1 MEVIMA
7 LRTTL
12 ALVLL
17 CSIAAGCSHPQPVE
31 ILRAPPE
38 AAYRTLGMVSGQ
50 GENLSTALDAVAI
63 QAERL
68 GADAVVVVSERPTG
82 RVIIVTGRAIRF
94 IAPPPE

>member
-1 MEVIMA
+1 
-7 LRTTL
+7 
-12 ALVLL
+12 
-17 CSIAAGCSHPQPVE
+17 
-31 ILRAPPE
+31 
-38 AAYRTLGMVSGQ
+38 
-50 GENLSTALDAVAI
+50 VAI

>member
-1 MEVIMA
+1 MA

-17 CSIAAGCSHPQPVE
+17 CSIVAGCSHTQPVE
-31 ILRAPPE
+31 LLRAPPE

-50 GENLSTALDAVAI
+50 GENLSTALDAVAM

-68 GADAVVVVSERPTG
+68 GADAAVVVSERPVG
-82 RVIIVTGRAIRF
+82 GVIIVTARAIRYV
-94 IAPPPE
+94 APPPE